1 MKTYIIAVITSIII
15 FHLNDAVGSDLKD
28 DINWETFLGQHDM
41 IWQELP
47 KCWNDGAYVGNG
59 QLGIMVYASMD
70 DNRLDLHLGRADV
83 TDHRKAPDKKSS
95 MGITGTRPQVDYCR
109 LDLGRLVMRP
119 VGKIKS
125 GRLHLSLWNAEIT
138 GEIETTQGTL
148 SLRILTLRQNM
159 VHVIEVKSTERNA
172 QGALCSPQWSFLPE
186 PADSPN
192 LRIKPDETPKDYVLN
207 PKPVLNE
214 NEDYK
219 SCVQTLQA
227 GGDYATVYR
236 VITNSK
242 TKDAIFSTVL
252 ASTANEVPLCGH
264 SVKIAT
270 NDIQAVE
277 KTGVESA
284 LEKHREAWHQI
295 YPRSFVSI
303 PDAQMEGFYW
313 IQIYKFASAV
323 REGGPALDLL
333 GPWFKLTTWPS
344 IWWNL
349 NIQLTYW
356 LPNASNHP
364 DFGKTFIALMDDI
377 FELRLNSYTRDG
389 KSLLDL
395 GDFAWVLHNYWL
407 YYSYLGDKEAIKTKW
422 LPKAKKVLEEY
433 RKMLKTN
440 DRGIYEI
447 MPMKS
452 PEYNDDDLPRPNTTY
467 NLSLIHWLINASLE
481 VSDNDPELMKW
492 KEIGSK
498 LIPYP
503 VDKNGLMI
511 SSNQSFDMSH
521 RHYSHLIALFPLF
534 QLSPDK
540 TEDRELVNKSV
551 EHFMKID
558 NGQKLT
564 GYSFTGAASLYAAL
578 GMGNEAY
585 ENLHYFL
592 NGDLKKSILLLNTH
606 YVERGGKNP
615 CIETPLSH
623 ASAMLELLLQSWGNK
638 IRVFPAVPEKWNEAA
653 FSDLRAQ
660 GGFLVSAVRREG
672 KTQWVSIFSEKGE
685 PCYLKMTDWKGAI
698 KPFNPSRD
706 FIIKEIADGEYQID
720 LRAGERITLGS
731 GVATIDPIVR
741 VIPHPTGSYVSY
753 GLPEGKGYPKK
764 DHWDPKPLPDRSLSS
779 DNVPAVKP
787 RKSDKDKK

>member
-227 GGDYATVYR
+227 GGDYATVYK
-236 VITNSK
+236 IILNS
-242 TKDAIFSTVL
+242 TKDSISSTVL

-284 LEKHREAWHQI
+284 IEKHREAWHQI

-333 GPWFKLTTWPS
+333 GPWFKITKWAS

-356 LPNASNHP
+356 LPNASNQP
-364 DFGKTFIALMDDI
+364 QLGKTLIALVDQL
-377 FELRLNSYTRDG
+377 FEPLLKSYED
-389 KSLLDL
+389 SNNL
-395 GDFAWVLHNYWL
+395 GDFAWTLNNYWL
-407 YYSYLGDKEAIKTKW
+407 YYNYLGDKESIKKVW
-422 LPKAKKVLEEY
+422 LPKAKKVLKEY
-433 RKMLKTN
+433 RKMLN
-440 DRGIYEI
+440 PNERGIYELK
-447 MPMKS
+447 PMAS
-452 PEYNDDDLPRPNTTY
+452 PAFHGLVPRPNTTY
-467 NLSLIHWLINASLE
+467 NLSLLHWLINASLE
-481 VSDNDPELMKW
+481 VSENDPELMEW
-492 KEIGSK
+492 KEIKSK
-498 LIPYP
+498 LTPYP
-503 VDKNGLMI
+503 IDKNGLMI

-521 RHYSHLIALFPLF
+521 RHYSHLIALYPLF
-534 QLSPDK
+534 QLNPDIIG
-540 TEDRELVNKSV
+540 ERELMIKSV
-551 EHFMKID
+551 NHWHKID
-558 NGQKLT
+558 DGNMLFGF
-564 GYSFTGAASLYAAL
+564 SFTGAASLYAAL
-578 GMGNEAY
+578 NMGDEAY
-585 ENLHYFL
+585 ENLCYFL
-592 NGDLKKSILLLNTH
+592 SSDIADLKHSILLPNTH
-606 YVERGGKNP
+606 YVEQSGRCP
-615 CIETPLSH
+615 TIETPLSH

-638 IRVFPAVPEKWNEAA
+638 IRVFPAVPEKWNEAV

-660 GGFLVSAVRREG
+660 GGFLVSAVRRDG

-706 FIIKEIADGEYQID
+706 FIINEIADGEYQID
-720 LRAGERITLGS
+720 LRAGERITLGT

-741 VIPHPTGSYVSY
+741 AIPHPTGSYVSY
-753 GLPEGKGYPKK
+753 GLPVGKAFQGK
-764 DHWDPKPLPDRSLSS
+764 DFDPKPLPDRSLSS
-779 DNVPAVKP
+779 DNVTAVKP